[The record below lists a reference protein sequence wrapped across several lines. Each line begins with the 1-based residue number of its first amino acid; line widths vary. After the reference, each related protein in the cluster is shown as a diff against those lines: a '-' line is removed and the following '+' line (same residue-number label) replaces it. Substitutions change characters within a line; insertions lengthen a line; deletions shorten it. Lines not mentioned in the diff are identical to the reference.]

1 MSAHRNSSTCGT
13 ALQVA
18 FLALCLLAPLAA
30 PAAEKAKLECDA
42 DNGGIELP
50 AGFCALV
57 AADRVGPARHLTV
70 APNGDL
76 YVALEQ
82 TTQGGGIA
90 ALRDADG
97 DGRMEQIERFGAQGG
112 TGIDVH
118 GDYLYF
124 APDALILR
132 YRMRAGQ
139 LVPDRKPE
147 VIVTGLP
154 VQHQHAAKAFSFDDA
169 GYLYV
174 DIGAPSNACQAQD
187 RAARSPGQDPCGQLD
202 EHAGIWRFRA
212 DQLDQAAPT
221 QGKRYATGLRNG
233 VANAWNT
240 STGKLYVVQHGRDQL
255 SELWPKRFDD
265 RERAELPAEEMFEV
279 QEGDDFGWPY
289 CYYDPQQQKKVL
301 APEYGGDGR
310 EVGRCDKTE
319 QPILAF
325 PAHWAPDDLLFYTGK
340 QFPARYR
347 DGAFVAFHGSWNRQP
362 FEQQGY
368 SVAFVPFANGK
379 PSADYE
385 IFANGF
391 TGVKTLRT
399 PDEAAYR
406 PVGLAQAPDGSL
418 YISDSEKGR
427 IWRVLYRP

>member
-1 MSAHRNSSTCGT
+1 MPTAGIARRPAVSATM
-13 ALQVA
+13 
-18 FLALCLLAPLAA
+18 LALCMAA
-30 PAAEKAKLECDA
+30 CSGAAADEPARLGCDE
-42 DNGGIELP
+42 DNGGLALP

-57 AADRVGPARHLTV
+57 VADRIGPARHLTV

-76 YVALEQ
+76 YVALAKGAA
-82 TTQGGGIA
+82 GGGIA
-90 ALRDADG
+90 ALRDGDG
-97 DGRMEQIERFGAQGG
+97 DGRMEQVERFGDQNG
-112 TGIDVH
+112 TGIEVH

-132 YRMRAGQ
+132 YPMKAGQ
-139 LVPDRKPE
+139 LVPSGKPE

-154 VQHQHAAKAFSFDDA
+154 AQRSHAAKAFAFDGA

-187 RAARSPGQDPCGQLD
+187 RSAGSPGQDPCEQLAN
-202 EHAGIWRFRA
+202 HAGIWRFRA
-212 DQLDQAAPT
+212 DELDQAAPVK
-221 QGKRYATGLRNG
+221 GKRYATGLRNG

-255 SELWPKRFDD
+255 SELWPDRYDD
-265 RERAELPAEEMFEV
+265 EERAELPAEEMFEV

-289 CYYDPQQQKKVL
+289 CYYDPNQEKKVL

-310 EVGRCDKTE
+310 TIGRCEEAED
-319 QPILAF
+319 PIVAF
-325 PAHWAPDDLLFYTGK
+325 PAHWAPDDLLFYTGS
-340 QFPARYR
+340 QFPAHYR

-368 SVAFVPFANGK
+368 RVAFVPFANGK
-379 PSADYE
+379 PSANYE
-385 IFANGF
+385 TFADGF
-391 TGVKTLRT
+391 ARVKVLRT
-399 PDEAAYR
+399 PDDAAYR
-406 PVGLAQAPDGSL
+406 PVGLAQGPDGSL
-418 YISDSEKGR
+418 YISDSKQGR